1 MKKNQIIAFRR
12 DMFKAKFAYHHAV
25 VEMLKEC
32 GKELEV
38 VSDLWDDDEDY
49 PKGVHLTTLG
59 DDGEAYDVVVDR
71 IRYEEK
77 EPVFKVG
84 IHVCRYDYKEVDYW
98 WGINDLMD
106 ECADYVISSI
116 VWDENSDADTKGR
129 LDERLQLTDDQLI
142 AINRYNNAVKDLLES
157 GVQCVFREFGEIGAF
172 NGSEVEE
179 VTFEEETTDGDMVIQ
194 FGDLMQIECPFGLNL
209 VTNDRTFSVRL
220 SEK

>member
-12 DMFKAKFAYHHAV
+12 DMFKAKFAYHNAV

-38 VSDLWDDDEDY
+38 VSEDWDEDEDY

-59 DDGEAYDVVVDR
+59 DDNEAFDVVVDR

-77 EPVFKVG
+77 EPVTKVG
-84 IHVCRYDYKEVDYW
+84 IHVCRYEYKEVDYW

-116 VWDENSDADTKGR
+116 VWEDKNESDTDGV
-129 LDERLQLTDDQLI
+129 LDERLQLTDEQMI

-157 GVQCVFREFGEIGAF
+157 GVECVFREFSEIGAF
-172 NGSEVEE
+172 NGKEVAE
-179 VTFEEETTDGDMVIQ
+179 VTFVEDMSDDDIVIQ
-194 FGDLMQIECPFGLNL
+194 FNDLLQIECPFGLNL
-209 VTNDRTFSVRL
+209 VTNDRAFNVRMN
-220 SEK
+220 EK